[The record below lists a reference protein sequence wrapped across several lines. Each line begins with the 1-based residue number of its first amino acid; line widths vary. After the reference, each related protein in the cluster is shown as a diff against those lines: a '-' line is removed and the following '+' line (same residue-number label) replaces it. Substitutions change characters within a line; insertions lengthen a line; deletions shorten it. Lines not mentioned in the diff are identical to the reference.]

1 MQKKL
6 QRFIGLIFLFQIFT
20 LSMSAQSWETV
31 KKIGGSNFERSGGIA
46 RDNDGNT
53 YLVGEFNG
61 DINIG
66 SVTLTSTNNTNAF
79 LAKLDS
85 NGNTL
90 WAKDFSALGFNLFNL
105 RYGVDVDDSGN
116 VYFTGRFSSS
126 ATLNFGNGV
135 SLSPN
140 VGGSFSQ
147 TFIVKFDTN
156 GQAQWARAMSSTTS
170 LTSYERRIQVTGA
183 GDIFISGSYNGT
195 FSLNNS
201 IIFSGFTTEK
211 AFLLKL
217 STAGTVV
224 WSQEVLPSAAN
235 LVFGREVIMLPDE
248 TSVYVIG
255 SSSSSSC
262 FGCPVPGLQDT
273 RVFVAEYSTQTGLL
287 ENSLF
292 TEPTANDV
300 SNLNGAVSDSG
311 DVFMTFTFDEKI
323 KVNNQIYNT
332 LSSADVAFVRMNK
345 DFTWDFVRVSK
356 FCLTLL
362 LLVTLLYKD
371 GKCYPWWRCY

>member
-116 VYFTGRFSSS
+116 G
-126 ATLNFGNGV
+126 LLDG
-135 SLSPN
+135 
-140 VGGSFSQ
+140 
-147 TFIVKFDTN
+147 DDD
-156 GQAQWARAMSSTTS
+156 GQAND
-170 LTSYERRIQVTGA
+170 L
-183 GDIFISGSYNGT
+183 
-195 FSLNNS
+195 
-201 IIFSGFTTEK
+201 TTEELEQNVSQAQQEELDLINK
-211 AFLLKL
+211 LGNTNFL
-217 STAGTVV
+217 
-224 WSQEVLPSAAN
+224 
-235 LVFGREVIMLPDE
+235 
-248 TSVYVIG
+248 
-255 SSSSSSC
+255 
-262 FGCPVPGLQDT
+262 
-273 RVFVAEYSTQTGLL
+273 
-287 ENSLF
+287 
-292 TEPTANDV
+292 
-300 SNLNGAVSDSG
+300 
-311 DVFMTFTFDEKI
+311 
-323 KVNNQIYNT
+323 
-332 LSSADVAFVRMNK
+332 
-345 DFTWDFVRVSK
+345 
-356 FCLTLL
+356 
-362 LLVTLLYKD
+362 
-371 GKCYPWWRCY
+371 